1 MREKLISTSIE
12 TFFLNY
18 YSTVLSG
25 TGAGAGARAKIR
37 DKGGAWAKKLK
48 NICYATL
55 PWTLYSINKKI
66 CANRIPFKQTCKNN
80 GNLRQNIGLGTTVG
94 LESSYTSS
102 TNIEAARCLI
112 ISNKRSPTQW
122 GRTKGVEVSMR
133 LHTYFTYC
141 TVFFQEEGGPLSSLG
156 GSSYLQWEIP
166 DLNAG
171 LPLNTML
178 YPQTKGVK
186 RGGAQ
191 RLS

>member
-66 CANRIPFKQTCKNN
+66 WLVKNIVWIKWKY
-80 GNLRQNIGLGTTVG
+80 NLAYIL
-94 LESSYTSS
+94 
-102 TNIEAARCLI
+102 
-112 ISNKRSPTQW
+112 
-122 GRTKGVEVSMR
+122 
-133 LHTYFTYC
+133 YFLKSKYC
-141 TVFFQEEGGPLSSLG
+141 FFYKKLF
-156 GSSYLQWEIP
+156 EIP
-166 DLNAG
+166 
-171 LPLNTML
+171 
-178 YPQTKGVK
+178 YRK
-186 RGGAQ
+186 
-191 RLS
+191 